1 MNWLY
6 LTLSQFTFA
15 VSDTDSNTIAIP
27 DSAPALSP
35 EEQIIQQRSQIFSS
49 LRTRYDI
56 LPGNNFTCQICAS
69 FCIEQLRFARVMFC
83 ALCIATAFDSFLLF

>member
-35 EEQIIQQRSQIFSS
+35 EEQIIQQRSQIFST

-56 LPGNNFTCQICAS
+56 LPGNDYACQIR
-69 FCIEQLRFARVMFC
+69 FCIEQFRFARVMFC
-83 ALCIATAFDSFLLF
+83 VLCIATAMDSFLLF